1 VHPAAALE
9 AAVQDRARL
18 LAGKP
23 PSAVRLTKA
32 LLRSEATGVADRMAE
47 EGRHFASQLQSPE
60 AREAFAAFMERR
72 KPDFSKVS

>member
-1 VHPAAALE
+1 M
-9 AAVQDRARL
+9 
-18 LAGKP
+18 
-23 PSAVRLTKA
+23 
-32 LLRSEATGVADRMAE
+32 ATGVADRMAQ